1 MHIKIYLEAQGDRDG
16 YNDSKKLDWKCHLY
30 WKTSQYPDDK
40 YAEVMESLY
49 LPPAK
54 RINNERLLD
63 TQKLKYSY
71 EWEDIATTAVKDN
84 NRSAKYLKKTKH
96 CRLSRYYSLG

>member
-1 MHIKIYLEAQGDRDG
+1 MP
-16 YNDSKKLDWKCHLY
+16 LY
-30 WKTSQYPDDK
+30 WKTNQYPDEK

-71 EWEDIATTAVKDN
+71 EWEDIATAVKDKT
-84 NRSAKYLKKTKH
+84 RSAKYLKNKALLFIQILQFGLKISTM
-96 CRLSRYYSLG
+96 LITNLYLIDILA